1 MKFFLYLIVIFL
13 KPCIFQSPFSIRS

>member
-1 MKFFLYLIVIFL
+1 MEFFLYLIVIFL